1 MGWLIR
7 NWRLKLAAVAV
18 ATVLYT
24 GFVYS
29 GTFSDQSVQVRIGQ
43 DNVSSDSFVLSGD
56 LGLVEVTYRVA
67 NDLAVGVGDGD
78 FTARVDVGE
87 YDMERAPEAQQLP
100 VEVTALRDGIEILSW
115 EPREVRLEVDRIEV
129 RTVEVEVEEG
139 TIPDGLEIGD
149 PIVNVS
155 EVEVR
160 GPASLVARVDR
171 AVAFISIPASG
182 IDVNEAVDLRAVD
195 IGDQPVATGMVELD
209 PETVS
214 VQVDVRAIETQTTVA
229 VRLGGDPGTPAPG
242 FALEA
247 LRVEPST
254 VTIVGLPEDLAE
266 IGSIVTD
273 PISIDGASSSQ
284 TFEVELQLPDGIA
297 LGPGEDEVVTVEAT
311 IGPSVSGRTFV
322 VGVVCEGAG
331 ENACLP
337 GIEQVAITVT
347 GSGEALG
354 SLSAE
359 DVTPVVDVSGLLP
372 GDHSVA
378 LTVNGLPPGVD
389 LFGVSPG
396 VIPVT
401 IVAPEPPSTP
411 APTP

>member
-1 MGWLIR
+1 
-7 NWRLKLAAVAV
+7 
-18 ATVLYT
+18 
-24 GFVYS
+24 
-29 GTFSDQSVQVRIGQ
+29 
-43 DNVSSDSFVLSGD
+43 
-56 LGLVEVTYRVA
+56 
-67 NDLAVGVGDGD
+67 
-78 FTARVDVGE
+78 VDIAD
-87 YDMERAPEAQQLP
+87 YDMERAPDAQQLP
-100 VEVTALRDGIEILSW
+100 IEVTALRDGVEVLSW
-115 EPREVRLEVDRIEV
+115 EPREVRVEVDRIEA
-129 RTVEVEVEEG
+129 RTVPVEVVPG
-139 TIPDGLEIGD
+139 DIPDGMEID
-149 PIVNVS
+149 APVVS
-155 EVEVR
+155 VDEVEVR
-160 GPASLVARVDR
+160 GPASFVARVDR
-171 AVAFISIPASG
+171 AVAFVSIPASG

-195 IGDQPVATGMVELD
+195 IGDQPVGTGMVELD

-254 VTIVGLPEDLAE
+254 VTIVGLPEDLTE
-266 IGSIVTD
+266 IGSILTE

-331 ENACLP
+331 DNACLP

-359 DVTPVVDVSGLLP
+359 DVTPVVDVSGLPP
-372 GDHSVA
+372 GEHSV
-378 LTVNGLPPGVD
+378 TPSVSGLPPGVD

-401 IVAPEPPSTP
+401 IVAPEPPATP